1 MLVRQKKHHNK
12 STLTLSFT
20 NPWTS
25 IIRTHYNTQELQT
38 TKEYKRCI
46 HNCWHCDS
54 TCLLG
59 WPDIESDLR
68 LVVQQELHLP
78 GGNVLFRSCQRHP
91 ETLHL
96 TCISGLQSRSPGEAV
111 KLRLS
116 HITLE
121 VLVKCLQA
129 LFNLWHCEFAFAWR
143 NQLEKYC
150 RHRSPPVT
158 VANPSDW
165 SEEYTMLAR
174 SCKSFL
180 SSHKAVVLTHAWRT
194 HNRRHS

>member
-38 TKEYKRCI
+38 TKEYKGCI

-78 GGNVLFRSCQRHP
+78 GGNVLFRSV
-91 ETLHL
+91 HL
-96 TCISGLQSRSPGEAV
+96 TCISGLQSRSPGEAE

-116 HITLE
+116 NHITLE

-129 LFNLWHCEFAFAWR
+129 LFNLWHGEFAFAWR

-150 RHRSPPVT
+150 KQRSPPVT
-158 VANPSDW
+158 VANPW
-165 SEEYTMLAR
+165 EEYTMLAR

-180 SSHKAVVLTHAWRT
+180 SSHKAVVLTHACRT